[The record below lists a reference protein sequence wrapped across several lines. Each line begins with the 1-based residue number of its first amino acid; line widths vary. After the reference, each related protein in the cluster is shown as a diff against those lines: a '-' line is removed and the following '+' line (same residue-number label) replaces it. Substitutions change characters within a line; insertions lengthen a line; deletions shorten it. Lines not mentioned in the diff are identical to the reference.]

1 MTTEALRRLP
11 GAPSL
16 PLIGDV
22 PSLARP
28 RCTRRQRRIPAETW
42 RSLRIRAESE
52 GLSLSTVL
60 AEAFIATLT
69 VWSKNSRFS
78 VALGDG
84 QTGIDVDTGPPV
96 CLLDCMRVLQMQ
108 RPVALPAPV
117 AVLYSSALGGE
128 WPANR
133 TKTIPDGVLLAHHVA
148 GDGTELL
155 LTWDTADEVFPAG
168 LLDDLV
174 SAHTN
179 LVEQLADNAD
189 VWTDPAPELLPERQL
204 QTRKSVNATEMPLRP
219 LLLHELF
226 WQQAART
233 PDAPAVI
240 ATDRTVT
247 YHELRNAATA
257 LAGQLTAIKPQRD
270 CIVAVVMDRGW
281 QQYVA
286 VLGILASGAAY
297 VPVTPDLPT
306 ERAHHL
312 LNHAGVTVVV
322 THPQLAGQLS
332 LPDGVRHVLVTEEML
347 AAATDEPTPRH
358 QQPTDLAYVIYTSG
372 STGQPKGVMINHRGA
387 VNTILDINRRFDV
400 GPRDRVFAL
409 SSLGFDLSVYDI
421 FGLLA
426 AGGAIVVPP
435 PHTSRTPWEW
445 TELLNTHRVSIWNTV
460 PALMEMLV
468 EYAGGRQLR
477 LADSLRLV
485 LMSGDWIPVTLPA
498 RIRALARPDIT
509 LIGLG
514 GATEASIWSNFYPIG
529 VVDPGWSS
537 IPYGKPLTNQFFEV
551 LDPALRRRPDLVPGE
566 LYIGGTGVAMGYW
579 RDSDK
584 TKGSFIHHPRTGE
597 RLYRTGDLGRY
608 LSDGNLEFLGREDFQ
623 VKIHGFRIELGEI
636 EVALLTHPDVTG
648 ATVTAVE
655 VPGGGKRL
663 VAYLTPRDL
672 PTADIRRYLT
682 TKLPAHMVPDHILAL
697 DAFPLTVNGKVDRKR
712 LSVPGDRK

>member
-1 MTTEALRRLP
+1 
-11 GAPSL
+11 
-16 PLIGDV
+16 
-22 PSLARP
+22 
-28 RCTRRQRRIPAETW
+28 
-42 RSLRIRAESE
+42 
-52 GLSLSTVL
+52 
-60 AEAFIATLT
+60 
-69 VWSKNSRFS
+69 
-78 VALGDG
+78 
-84 QTGIDVDTGPPV
+84 
-96 CLLDCMRVLQMQ
+96 
-108 RPVALPAPV
+108 
-117 AVLYSSALGGE
+117 
-128 WPANR
+128 
-133 TKTIPDGVLLAHHVA
+133 
-148 GDGTELL
+148 
-155 LTWDTADEVFPAG
+155 
-168 LLDDLV
+168 
-174 SAHTN
+174 
-179 LVEQLADNAD
+179 